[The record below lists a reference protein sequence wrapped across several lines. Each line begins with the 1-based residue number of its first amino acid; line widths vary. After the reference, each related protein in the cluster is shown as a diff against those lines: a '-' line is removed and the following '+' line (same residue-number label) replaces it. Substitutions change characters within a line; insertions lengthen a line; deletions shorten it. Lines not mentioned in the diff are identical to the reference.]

1 MDIRQALDS
10 ADAEWI
16 LDGATHVNV
25 VLRLARRYLRKLL
38 LIPELKRD
46 LIPCKQDFG
55 RASTEESHW

>member
-1 MDIRQALDS
+1 MGIRQALDS

-16 LDGATHVNV
+16 PDGATHVNV

-38 LIPELKRD
+38 LIPEPKRD

-55 RASTEESHW
+55 RA

>member
-1 MDIRQALDS
+1 MGIRQALDS

-46 LIPCKQDFG
+46 LIPCKHDFG
-55 RASTEESHW
+55 RASTEASW